1 MSPSANSK
9 LDLSSIDIERIVRE
23 VLASVLPAMP
33 APSANLSANPSANPS
48 AASSAPTSPPAIVKS
63 NAAEPR
69 PQSID
74 AMHLNAPV
82 LSLDS
87 LRSVPSGTKQI
98 TVSSTAL
105 VTPAAKD
112 WLKEKGIGWTRMVP
126 TVSSLGT
133 GKSPV
138 ASNPSGLS
146 TSVASSENLQ
156 KNTMETESKR
166 VLVTGSVLWLRT
178 LEKQLCPKSSQID
191 QVQFDDA
198 ASLRAVAQAIRN
210 GAPAAIAVVKAPHAT
225 LWQAARDEA
234 LRPSIV
240 SQWSDLTEV
249 LQEVPTN
256 LLILPASRW
265 NTAGTANIARKFID
279 HIRAHR

>member
-23 VLASVLPAMP
+23 VLASVMPAMP
-33 APSANLSANPSANPS
+33 APSANPSANPS
-48 AASSAPTSPPAIVKS
+48 AASSATTSPTTIVKS
-63 NAAEPR
+63 YAAETI

-82 LSLDS
+82 LSLES
-87 LRSVPSGTKQI
+87 LRTVPPGTKQI
-98 TVSSTAL
+98 TVLSTAL

-126 TVSSLGT
+126 TASSPGT
-133 GKSPV
+133 GKSPG
-138 ASNPSGLS
+138 AGNPSGQN
-146 TSVASSENLQ
+146 TSIVLSENLQ
-156 KNTMETESKR
+156 KNNRESEPKR

-191 QVQFDDA
+191 QVQLDDA
-198 ASLRAVAQAIRN
+198 SSLRAVAQAIRN

-265 NTAGTANIARKFID
+265 NTAGTANIVRKFID
-279 HIRAHR
+279 HVRANR

>member
-1 MSPSANSK
+1 MSPSVNSK

-23 VLASVLPAMP
+23 VLASVMPAMP
-33 APSANLSANPSANPS
+33 APSANPSAT
-48 AASSAPTSPPAIVKS
+48 SSATTSSNAIVKS
-63 NAAEPR
+63 NVAQPR

-112 WLKEKGIGWTRMVP
+112 WLKEKGIGWTRIVP
-126 TVSSLGT
+126 TASSPGT
-133 GKSPV
+133 GKSP
-138 ASNPSGLS
+138 ASSNPSGLS
-146 TSVASSENLQ
+146 TSVASSEILQ
-156 KNTMETESKR
+156 ENTMETETKR

-240 SQWSDLTEV
+240 SQWSDLAEV

-256 LLILPASRW
+256 LLILSASRW

-279 HIRAHR
+279 HIRANR

>member
-33 APSANLSANPSANPS
+33 ASGTNPS
-48 AASSAPTSPPAIVKS
+48 AASIATTSKTTSATTSGKS
-63 NAAEPR
+63 NAAEPM

-74 AMHLNAPV
+74 ALYLNAPV

-112 WLKEKGIGWTRMVP
+112 WLKEKGIGWTRIAP
-126 TVSSLGT
+126 TASSPVT
-133 GKSPV
+133 AKSPV
-138 ASNPSGLS
+138 PSNPSGLS
-146 TSVASSENLQ
+146 PSVAASEILQ
-156 KNTMETESKR
+156 KNNLETEPKR

-198 ASLRAVAQAIRN
+198 ASLRAVSQAIRN

-240 SQWSDLTEV
+240 SQWSDLAEV
-249 LQEVPTN
+249 LREVPTN
-256 LLILPASRW
+256 LLILSASRW
-265 NTAGTANIARKFID
+265 NTAGTANIARKFIE
-279 HIRAHR
+279 HIRANR

>member
-33 APSANLSANPSANPS
+33 ASGASPS
-48 AASSAPTSPPAIVKS
+48 AASSATTSATASGIS
-63 NAAEPR
+63 NAGETM

-74 AMHLNAPV
+74 AMHLNVPV

-98 TVSSTAL
+98 TVLSTAL

-112 WLKEKGIGWTRMVP
+112 WLKEKGIGWTRFVP
-126 TVSSLGT
+126 TASSPVA

-138 ASNPSGLS
+138 PSNPSGLS
-146 TSVASSENLQ
+146 PSVASSEFLQ
-156 KNTMETESKR
+156 KNNMETEPQR

-198 ASLRAVAQAIRN
+198 ASLRAVSQAIRN

-240 SQWSDLTEV
+240 SQWSDLAEV
-249 LQEVPTN
+249 LREVPTN
-256 LLILPASRW
+256 LLILSASRW
-265 NTAGTANIARKFID
+265 NTAGTANIARKFIE
-279 HIRAHR
+279 HIRANR

>member
-33 APSANLSANPSANPS
+33 APSANPSANPS
-48 AASSAPTSPPAIVKS
+48 AASSAPTSPTAIVKS
-63 NAAEPR
+63 NAAQPR

-126 TVSSLGT
+126 TASSPGT

-265 NTAGTANIARKFID
+265 NVAGTANIARKFID

>member
-9 LDLSSIDIERIVRE
+9 LELSSIDIERIVRE
-23 VLASVLPAMP
+23 VLASVMP
-33 APSANLSANPSANPS
+33 AIPAPSANPSANPS
-48 AASSAPTSPPAIVKS
+48 AASSATTSPVAMVKS
-63 NAAEPR
+63 YAAETI

-74 AMHLNAPV
+74 AMHLNVPV

-112 WLKEKGIGWTRMVP
+112 WLREKGIGWTRIIP
-126 TVSSLGT
+126 TASSPDT
-133 GKSPV
+133 GRSSV
-138 ASNPSGLS
+138 LSNPSGPS
-146 TSVASSENLQ
+146 TSVASSEFLQ
-156 KNTMETESKR
+156 KNSTETPPKR

-191 QVQFDDA
+191 QVQLDDA
-198 ASLRAVAQAIRN
+198 SSLRAVAQAIRN
-210 GAPAAIAVVKAPHAT
+210 GTPAAIAVVKAPHAT

-256 LLILPASRW
+256 LLILSASRW

-279 HIRAHR
+279 HLRANR

>member
-33 APSANLSANPSANPS
+33 APSANPSANPS

-63 NAAEPR
+63 NAAQPR

-126 TVSSLGT
+126 TASSLGT

-156 KNTMETESKR
+156 KNIMETESKR

>member
-33 APSANLSANPSANPS
+33 APSANLSANLSANPS

-126 TVSSLGT
+126 TASSPGT

-178 LEKQLCPKSSQID
+178 LEKQLCPKSSRID

>member
-9 LDLSSIDIERIVRE
+9 LELSSIDIERIVRE

-33 APSANLSANPSANPS
+33 APSGNPSGNPSATSNTTTS
-48 AASSAPTSPPAIVKS
+48 ATAIAKS
-63 NAAEPR
+63 HAAETM

-82 LSLDS
+82 LSLES
-87 LRSVPSGTKQI
+87 LRRVPAGTKQI
-98 TVSSTAL
+98 IVSSTAL

-112 WLKEKGIGWTRMVP
+112 WLKEKGIGWTRIVP
-126 TVSSLGT
+126 TASSPGT
-133 GKSPV
+133 GKSP
-138 ASNPSGLS
+138 APSNPSGLNA
-146 TSVASSENLQ
+146 SVASSENLQ
-156 KNTMETESKR
+156 KNTMETEPKR

-178 LEKQLCPKSSQID
+178 LEMQLCPKSSQID

-210 GAPAAIAVVKAPHAT
+210 GTPAAIAVVKAPHAT

-240 SQWSDLTEV
+240 SQWSDLAEV
-249 LQEVPTN
+249 LREVPTN
-256 LLILPASRW
+256 LLILSASRW

-279 HIRAHR
+279 HIRANR

>member
-1 MSPSANSK
+1 M
-9 LDLSSIDIERIVRE
+9 
-23 VLASVLPAMP
+23 
-33 APSANLSANPSANPS
+33 
-48 AASSAPTSPPAIVKS
+48 
-63 NAAEPR
+63 
-69 PQSID
+69 PQSIE
-74 AMHLNAPV
+74 AMHLNTPV

-112 WLKEKGIGWTRMVP
+112 WLREKGIGWTRMVP
-126 TVSSLGT
+126 TASSPGT

-138 ASNPSGLS
+138 ASNPSGVS

-178 LEKQLCPKSSQID
+178 LEKQLCSKSSQID

-198 ASLRAVAQAIRN
+198 ASLRAVSQAIRN

-279 HIRAHR
+279 HIRANR

>member
-33 APSANLSANPSANPS
+33 APSANFSANPS

-146 TSVASSENLQ
+146 TSVASGENLQ
-156 KNTMETESKR
+156 KNIMETESKR

>member
-9 LDLSSIDIERIVRE
+9 LELSSIDIERIVRE
-23 VLASVLPAMP
+23 VLASVMP
-33 APSANLSANPSANPS
+33 AIPAPSANPSANPS
-48 AASSAPTSPPAIVKS
+48 AASSATTSPVAMVKS
-63 NAAEPR
+63 YAAETI

-74 AMHLNAPV
+74 AMHLNVPV

-112 WLKEKGIGWTRMVP
+112 WLREKGIGWTRIIP
-126 TVSSLGT
+126 TASSPDT
-133 GKSPV
+133 GRSSV
-138 ASNPSGLS
+138 LSNPSGPS
-146 TSVASSENLQ
+146 TSVASSEFLQ
-156 KNTMETESKR
+156 ENSMETPPKR

-191 QVQFDDA
+191 QVQLDDA
-198 ASLRAVAQAIRN
+198 SSLRAVAQAIRN
-210 GAPAAIAVVKAPHAT
+210 GTPAAIAVVKAPHAT

-256 LLILPASRW
+256 LLILSASRW

-279 HIRAHR
+279 HLRANR